1 MKLQRTPLLLLL
13 TALVLGGIVAI
24 REGQKASQPPATE
37 TTTQPLF
44 GFKEEAVT
52 ALTITRA
59 NQTLRFEKVPAAQA
73 TKPASAPS
81 PTPPGSRPPAASSPS
96 ATVLPSPTPISQAL
110 VWQMTQPQKK
120 LAEEAAIA
128 FLLNQ
133 MANGKSQQT
142 LSVPAAQKAEFGLD
156 QPLATIQVQL
166 TDQKQHRLVLGKPN
180 FNRSGLYAQID
191 PPTQPTAEITIHVV
205 SIDLENAVTRPLE
218 EWQAKPEPTPSP
230 AATSPSP
237 SPKPSP

>member
-24 REGQKASQPPATE
+24 REGQKVSQPPAPE

-44 GFKEEAVT
+44 SFKEEAVI
-52 ALTITRA
+52 ALTITQA

-73 TKPASAPS
+73 AKPTSAPS
-81 PTPPGSRPPAASSPS
+81 PTPPPAGAPTTASSP
-96 ATVLPSPTPISQAL
+96 AAVLPSPTPIAKTL

-133 MANGKSQQT
+133 MASGQSQQSLT
-142 LSVPAAQKAEFGLD
+142 IPATQKAEFGLD
-156 QPLATIQVQL
+156 QPLATIQVEL
-166 TDQKQHRLVLGKPN
+166 TNQKQHRLVLGKPN

-191 PPTQPTAEITIHVV
+191 PPTQPTTEITIHVV
-205 SIDLENAVTRPLE
+205 PIDLENAVTRPLK
-218 EWQAKPEPTPSP
+218 EWQIKPEPTPSP
-230 AATSPSP
+230 TATSPAP